1 MNITEWFSTV
11 WGWVVSIVGGL
22 SFSAIITMVL
32 YGCIKGGFAK
42 AVARQSSAYKE
53 QAREV
58 SKIAVEE
65 GLKGIKTRVHKH
77 DIEPL
82 VEARMKEVAK
92 ITSEEQVKAL
102 KDLHAENQK
111 IVAILEKFAVY
122 FDDSFYVSAEAKQ
135 ELKDA
140 IADAKDEKEPEI
152 VESEVDGEFIE
163 TTPNTE
169 NNPQNESHKT
179 NYIER

>member
-1 MNITEWFSTV
+1 
-11 WGWVVSIVGGL
+11 
-22 SFSAIITMVL
+22 
-32 YGCIKGGFAK
+32 
-42 AVARQSSAYKE
+42 
-53 QAREV
+53 
-58 SKIAVEE
+58 
-65 GLKGIKTRVHKH
+65 
-77 DIEPL
+77 
-82 VEARMKEVAK
+82 MKEVAK

-169 NNPQNESHKT
+169 NNPQNESH
-179 NYIER
+179 NASYIER